1 MKECGSITIKHPFIM
16 SENNIVAWRL
26 KAGLTESR
34 RAPSAKQRHPNAT
47 EKQLAIP
54 RQRI

>member
-1 MKECGSITIKHPFIM
+1 M
-16 SENNIVAWRL
+16 AWRV